1 MLDRLPAEN
10 PAGRFVFDKS
20 IIIFYMALTTKQQIT
35 WIGLVLLVGAWILA
49 GCNSPVEVTPPR
61 ETPGGALTAT
71 IGQPEITPT
80 ITPTPLPVGLVV
92 NGEGVPL
99 VELQASLKQLAD
111 ADTEQG
117 IERGEQE
124 RLDLVVAD
132 LVNQTLLA
140 QEARRSGYA
149 VDDALLDQRLE
160 QLATDAGGRD
170 VLLAWITSMGYL
182 DEAAFRLALR
192 RSLEAAWQRD
202 QIAAS
207 VPQRTEQVRAR
218 QILLRFRNTA
228 ESLHRQLQAGADF
241 ATLAFQYDSLTGGE
255 LGWFPRGYLTQPE
268 VEQAAF
274 NLQPGQYSEIIETA
288 FGFHI
293 VQVVERDA
301 NHELSLEAR
310 LQLQQNAL
318 AEWLSQRREP
328 AQVEVRYP

>member
-1 MLDRLPAEN
+1 M
-10 PAGRFVFDKS
+10 
-20 IIIFYMALTTKQQIT
+20 
-35 WIGLVLLVGAWILA
+35 VGAWLLA
-49 GCNSPVEVTPPR
+49 GCNSVAEITPPL
-61 ETPGGALTAT
+61 ETPGPSIT
-71 IGQPEITPT
+71 ITSAQPETTPT
-80 ITPTPLPVGLVV
+80 VTPTPIPVGLIV
-92 NGEGVPL
+92 NDEGVPR
-99 VELQASLKQLAD
+99 VELEASLKQLTD

-117 IERGEQE
+117 IERDVQE
-124 RLDLVVAD
+124 RLDMVVAD

-140 QEARRSGYA
+140 QEARRNGYR

-160 QLATDAGGRD
+160 KMANDAGGRD
-170 VLLAWITSMGYL
+170 ALLDWMSRMGYP
-182 DEAAFRLALR
+182 DESAFRLALR
-192 RSLEAAWQRD
+192 RSVEAAWQRD
-202 QIAAS
+202 RIVVS
-207 VPQRTEQVRAR
+207 VPTRVEQVRAR

-228 ESLHRQLQAGADF
+228 ESLYRQLQAGADF

-255 LGWFPRGYLTQPE
+255 LGWFPRGFLTLPE

-301 NHELSLEAR
+301 NHELSPEAR

-318 AEWLSQRREP
+318 TEWLDQRRGS

>member
-1 MLDRLPAEN
+1 M
-10 PAGRFVFDKS
+10 
-20 IIIFYMALTTKQQIT
+20 
-35 WIGLVLLVGAWILA
+35 VGAWLLA
-49 GCNSPVEVTPPR
+49 GCNSVAEITPPL
-61 ETPGGALTAT
+61 ETPGPSIT
-71 IGQPEITPT
+71 ITSVQPETTPT
-80 ITPTPLPVGLVV
+80 VTPTPIPVGLIV
-92 NGEGVPL
+92 NDEGVPR
-99 VELQASLKQLAD
+99 VELEASLKQLTD

-117 IERGEQE
+117 IERDVQE
-124 RLDLVVAD
+124 RLDMVVAD

-140 QEARRSGYA
+140 QEARRNGYR

-160 QLATDAGGRD
+160 KMANDAGGRD
-170 VLLAWITSMGYL
+170 ALLDWMSRMGYP
-182 DEAAFRLALR
+182 DESAFRLALR
-192 RSLEAAWQRD
+192 RSVEAAWQRD
-202 QIAAS
+202 RIVDS
-207 VPQRTEQVRAR
+207 VPTRVEQVRAR

-228 ESLHRQLQAGADF
+228 ESLYRQLQAGADF

-255 LGWFPRGYLTQPE
+255 LGWFPRGFLTLPE

-301 NHELSLEAR
+301 NHELSPEAR

-318 AEWLSQRREP
+318 TEWLDQRRGS